1 MIKSADLFKGIEL
14 RTPRHTVINW
24 PNKVIDIVD
33 GYREHRGVAHG
44 VQKDAIQNGW
54 DARLNKPYGRD
65 WSFIFELVK
74 GKSGRS
80 FLTMTDKG
88 TTGLTGRVLKSEELQ
103 EDLPPE
109 ERWGRFENVAFTK
122 GPSEEALGSRGKGK
136 FIFVGSSENY
146 NILYDT
152 LREDGI
158 YRFGYRTVKLTDSP
172 IDAFDG
178 DEGRKLLA
186 ILTDGVLT
194 PLSEVGTRVIIVDPI
209 NVVIKAIESGSFLRF
224 IGETWW
230 EIISKFSKYGVQI
243 LVRKNGSE
251 EKAAIPDEFILPET
265 DNKIYKVW
273 FKKGIKIKY
282 MGEKYVIK
290 RLHIV
295 RNLKYSVPEDI
306 RGVAIQRGGMK
317 ICPVYIR
324 YVPQEIADS
333 VYGYINFDKKLDKA
347 LLVDEGSEHYSYNF
361 TRGLA
366 KKIKLL
372 IEDELAAFARVKLG
386 CGADP
391 RKIEYE
397 RQANAERRAVYAMNR
412 IIKKLGLF
420 GGRGVGGDDGG
431 NGRAREKRKIRI
443 EMEPMQFPRESRR
456 INWGESLKSIIV
468 WAVNDMDRYVPVR
481 LKMYLLHHDREIC
494 DLLKNEDFTLKSRG
508 QSKKF
513 GPFHIDFNKEDFP
526 GRGLYI
532 IRAKLQLMATMDDKK
547 KGYELHILSKKFYLE
562 EEPPERGLF
571 EKCDGMKFPEE
582 QKLIMGEAISGE
594 SSGYIFQYN
603 LDHPAK
609 KASDDTEDHW
619 QDYLVRIM
627 ANEIPRIDIR
637 SEREKIFSDKD
648 LKDPAC
654 LSQEISRLIGKIMYE
669 YYVG

>member
-1 MIKSADLFKGIEL
+1 MVKSGDLFKGIEL

-33 GYREHRGVAHG
+33 GYGEHRGVAHG
-44 VQKDAIQNGW
+44 VQKDGIQNGW
-54 DARLNKPYGRD
+54 DARVDKRLGKG
-65 WSFIFELVK
+65 WSFVFELVK
-74 GKSGRS
+74 GKSGRT

-88 TTGLTGRVLKSEELQ
+88 TTGLTGRVLQPEELQ

-109 ERWGRFENVAFTK
+109 EKWGRFENVAFTK

-136 FIFVGSSENY
+136 FIFVGAANNY
-146 NILYDT
+146 TILYDS
-152 LREDGI
+152 LREDGT
-158 YRFGYRTVKLTDSP
+158 YRFGYRTIKLTDSP

-178 DEGRKLLA
+178 DEGKKLLA
-186 ILTDGVLT
+186 KLTDSVLP
-194 PLSEVGTRVIIVDPI
+194 PLLEIGTRVIIVDPI
-209 NVVIKAIESGSFLRF
+209 NDVIKSIESGSFLRF

-243 LVRKNGSE
+243 LVRQNGSE
-251 EKAAIPDEFILPET
+251 AKATIPDEFVLPET
-265 DNKIYKVW
+265 DSKMYKVW
-273 FKKGIKIKY
+273 LKKEIKIKY
-282 MGEKYVIK
+282 MGKKYVIK

-295 RNLKYSVPEDI
+295 RNTTCPVLEDI

-317 ICPVYIR
+317 ICPIYIH

-333 VYGYINFDKKLDKA
+333 VYGYITFDKKLDRA

-366 KKIKLL
+366 KKIKLF
-372 IEDELAAFARVKLG
+372 IEDELAAFARAKLG

-391 RKIEYE
+391 RKVEHE

-412 IIKKLGLF
+412 VIKKLGLF
-420 GGRGVGGDDGG
+420 GGRGDGG
-431 NGRAREKRKIRI
+431 NGGNGGRGEKRKIRI

-456 INWGESLKSIIV
+456 INWGESLKNIIV
-468 WAVNDMDRYVPVR
+468 WAANDTDKSVPVR
-481 LKMYLLHHDREIC
+481 LKMYLLHHKREVHH
-494 DLLKNEDFTLKSRG
+494 LLKSEDFTLKSHGR
-508 QSKKF
+508 SKKI
-513 GPFHIDFNKEDFP
+513 GPFHIDLNKEDFP

-532 IRAKLQLMATMDDKK
+532 IRAKLQLMANIDNKK
-547 KGYELHILSKKFYLE
+547 KGYELHILSKQFYLE

-571 EKCDGMKFPEE
+571 EKCDGMVFPEE

-609 KASDDTEDHW
+609 KASDDTED
-619 QDYLVRIM
+619 QLTDYLVRIM
-627 ANEIPRIDIR
+627 ANEVPRIDIR
-637 SEREKIFSDKD
+637 SERGKIFSDED
-648 LKDPAC
+648 LKDPAR
-654 LSQEISRLIGKIMYE
+654 LSQEISRLIGKIMHE
-669 YYVG
+669 YYMG